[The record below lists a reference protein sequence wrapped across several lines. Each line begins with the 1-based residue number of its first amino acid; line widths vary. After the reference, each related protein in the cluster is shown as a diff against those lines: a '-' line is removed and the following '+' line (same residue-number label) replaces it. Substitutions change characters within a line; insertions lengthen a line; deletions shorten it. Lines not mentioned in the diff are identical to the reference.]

1 MAIAI
6 KTIPVLTGQVAERFM
21 EIAENS
27 RHLATTVVP
36 SGAQEAIHRM
46 MERSKT
52 VKVKLPH

>member
-6 KTIPVLTGQVAERFM
+6 KTIPILTGEIAERFM

-27 RHLATTVVP
+27 RHLATTTIP
-36 SGAQEAIHRM
+36 NGAQEAIHRM